1 MIYLGVTNALVRV
14 IRCHGVAG
22 VCLSYQRSI
31 PIAQRTRS
39 PRNNSRGRYQ
49 DRTRVNEQ
57 IRAREVRVIGGD
69 GEQLGIMAVPDALRL
84 SDEQNLDLVEV
95 APNADPPVC
104 RMMDYGKYLYE
115 KQKREREARKSQ
127 KQVEIKELRLRPK
140 TDTHDVDVVV
150 RKIQKFMKEDAKV
163 RVRVR
168 FRGREIVHQE
178 VARDMLQGIANN
190 VSEVAEIETRP
201 KMEGRSMIMV
211 LSPA

>member
-1 MIYLGVTNALVRV
+1 M
-14 IRCHGVAG
+14 
-22 VCLSYQRSI
+22 S
-31 PIAQRTRS
+31 
-39 PRNNSRGRYQ
+39 
-49 DRTRVNEQ
+49 
-57 IRAREVRVIGGD
+57 
-69 GEQLGIMAVPDALRL
+69 VPDALRVAE
-84 SDEQNLDLVEV
+84 EQNLDLVEV
-95 APNADPPVC
+95 APNAEPPVC

-140 TDTHDVDVVV
+140 TDEHDVNVVV
-150 RKIQKFMKEDAKV
+150 RKIQKFVKDDAKV

-178 VARDMLQGIANN
+178 VAREMLDGIAAN

-211 LSPA
+211 LAPA

>member
-1 MIYLGVTNALVRV
+1 MN
-14 IRCHGVAG
+14 
-22 VCLSYQRSI
+22 Q
-31 PIAQRTRS
+31 
-39 PRNNSRGRYQ
+39 
-49 DRTRVNEQ
+49 Q

-69 GEQLGIMAVPDALRL
+69 GEQLGIMSVPDALRVAE
-84 SDEQNLDLVEV
+84 EQDLDLVEV

-140 TDTHDVDVVV
+140 TDEHDVNVVV
-150 RKIQKFMKEDAKV
+150 RKIQKFMKEEAKV

-178 VARDMLQGIANN
+178 VARDMLQGIAND

-211 LSPA
+211 LTPA